1 MPFYWILIQKIGK
14 MNKNCNSEGRLES
27 IRYREGG
34 IKIQEIVAILK
45 IPQIG
50 EYVPL
55 VVEGAGKWHQPKKCR
70 QKGYKP
76 IICRLNLVLRHFILF
91 LSLKVLKIWQPKQ

>member
-1 MPFYWILIQKIGK
+1 MIFFGIQIQKKGK
-14 MNKNCNSEGRLES
+14 MNKNCNSEGKLES
-27 IRYREGG
+27 VRYGEGT

-55 VVEGAGKWHQPKKCR
+55 VVEGAGEDKLLQLVM
-70 QKGYKP
+70 P
-76 IICRLNLVLRHFILF
+76 IF
-91 LSLKVLKIWQPKQ
+91 Q

>member
-1 MPFYWILIQKIGK
+1 MPFFRILIQKIGK
-14 MNKNCNSEGRLES
+14 MNKNCNCEGRLES
-27 IRYREGG
+27 VRYGEGT

-55 VVEGAGKWHQPKKCR
+55 VVEGAGE
-70 QKGYKP
+70 GGTGGEEE
-76 IICRLNLVLRHFILF
+76 ILILPVGMYF
-91 LSLKVLKIWQPKQ
+91 

>member
-1 MPFYWILIQKIGK
+1 MSQRGK
-14 MNKNCNSEGRLES
+14 LES
-27 IRYREGG
+27 IGYREGT

-55 VVEGAGKWHQPKKCR
+55 VVERASEGGT
-70 QKGYKP
+70 GGEE
-76 IICRLNLVLRHFILF
+76 NILI
-91 LSLKVLKIWQPKQ
+91 LPVGM

>member
-1 MPFYWILIQKIGK
+1 LDSIPKKLPFYWIQFQNIGK

-27 IRYREGG
+27 VRYGEGT

-45 IPQIG
+45 ITQIG

-55 VVEGAGKWHQPKKCR
+55 VVEGGGEDKLLQLVM
-70 QKGYKP
+70 P
-76 IICRLNLVLRHFILF
+76 IF
-91 LSLKVLKIWQPKQ
+91 

>member
-1 MPFYWILIQKIGK
+1 MAKLKK
-14 MNKNCNSEGRLES
+14 KRKLGRLES
-27 IRYREGG
+27 VRYGEGT

-55 VVEGAGKWHQPKKCR
+55 VVEGAGEVKLLQLVM
-70 QKGYKP
+70 P
-76 IICRLNLVLRHFILF
+76 IF
-91 LSLKVLKIWQPKQ
+91 Q

>member
-1 MPFYWILIQKIGK
+1 LPFYWILIQKIGK

-27 IRYREGG
+27 VRYGEGT

-55 VVEGAGKWHQPKKCR
+55 VVEGASEG
-70 QKGYKP
+70 GTGGEE
-76 IICRLNLVLRHFILF
+76 NILI
-91 LSLKVLKIWQPKQ
+91 LPVGM

>member
-1 MPFYWILIQKIGK
+1 MDSIPKKLPFYWIIIQKIGK
-14 MNKNCNSEGRLES
+14 MNKNCNYEGRLES
-27 IRYREGG
+27 IRYGEGT

-55 VVEGAGKWHQPKKCR
+55 VVERVG
-70 QKGYKP
+70 
-76 IICRLNLVLRHFILF
+76 
-91 LSLKVLKIWQPKQ
+91 

>member
-1 MPFYWILIQKIGK
+1 MPFYWILIQKFGK

-27 IRYREGG
+27 VRYGDG
-34 IKIQEIVAILK
+34 TIKMQEIVVILK

-55 VVEGAGKWHQPKKCR
+55 VVKGASEGDTG
-70 QKGYKP
+70 GEENNL
-76 IICRLNLVLRHFILF
+76 IIG
-91 LSLKVLKIWQPKQ
+91 

>member
-1 MPFYWILIQKIGK
+1 MYAFINSAVKFGFNSKKIAILLDSNPKNWQ
-14 MNKNCNSEGRLES
+14 NEQNCNSEGRLES
-27 IRYREGG
+27 VRYGEGT

-55 VVEGAGKWHQPKKCR
+55 VVEGAG
-70 QKGYKP
+70 
-76 IICRLNLVLRHFILF
+76 
-91 LSLKVLKIWQPKQ
+91 

>member
-1 MPFYWILIQKIGK
+1 MDLNTQKWQTRRK
-14 MNKNCNSEGRLES
+14 KELGRLES
-27 IRYREGG
+27 VRYGEGT

-55 VVEGAGKWHQPKKCR
+55 VIEGAGER
-70 QKGYKP
+70 ETSP
-76 IICRLNLVLRHFILF
+76 ISLAYFPIKTHPHFAY
-91 LSLKVLKIWQPKQ
+91 

>member
-1 MPFYWILIQKIGK
+1 MPFYWILIQKFGK

-27 IRYREGG
+27 VRYGEGT

-55 VVEGAGKWHQPKKCR
+55 VIEGAGER
-70 QKGYKP
+70 GTGGEE
-76 IICRLNLVLRHFILF
+76 NILK
-91 LSLKVLKIWQPKQ
+91 LPVGM

>member
-1 MPFYWILIQKIGK
+1 MDSIPKYWQ
-14 MNKNCNSEGRLES
+14 NEQNCNSEGRLES
-27 IRYREGG
+27 VRYGEGT

-55 VVEGAGKWHQPKKCR
+55 VVEGASEDK
-70 QKGYKP
+70 
-76 IICRLNLVLRHFILF
+76 LL
-91 LSLKVLKIWQPKQ
+91 

>member
-1 MPFYWILIQKIGK
+1 MDSIPKNLPFYWIQIQNIGK
-14 MNKNCNSEGRLES
+14 MNKNCTSEGRLES
-27 IRYREGG
+27 VRYGEGT

-55 VVEGAGKWHQPKKCR
+55 VIEGAGE
-70 QKGYKP
+70 GGTGGEEE
-76 IICRLNLVLRHFILF
+76 ILILPVGMYF
-91 LSLKVLKIWQPKQ
+91 

>member
-1 MPFYWILIQKIGK
+1 
-14 MNKNCNSEGRLES
+14 MNKNCNSEGKLES
-27 IRYREGG
+27 VRYGEGT

-55 VVEGAGKWHQPKKCR
+55 VVEGAGEWHQPKKCR

-76 IICRLNLVLRHFILF
+76 IICRLNLAFASFYIIFVA
-91 LSLKVLKIWQPKQ
+91 

>member
-1 MPFYWILIQKIGK
+1 MLIFGIQIQKNGK

-27 IRYREGG
+27 VRYGEGT

-55 VVEGAGKWHQPKKCR
+55 GVEGASEGKLLQ
-70 QKGYKP
+70 
-76 IICRLNLVLRHFILF
+76 LVMSIF
-91 LSLKVLKIWQPKQ
+91 Q